1 MKAFT
6 QFEGTTIPLMNDNI
20 DTDQIL
26 PKNFLKRVEKTGFG
40 EFLFDDWRY
49 LAKCKPNPE
58 FILNFPQYKEASI
71 LITGDNFGSGSSREH
86 AAWALLDYGFSV
98 VIAGSFGDIF
108 YMNATKNGL
117 LPIVLPLPVRQQLAA
132 LSPDTAIHVDLPLQ
146 QVIIDGEII
155 PFEIDPAWKH
165 KLVNGLDEIGI
176 TLQEADKISAYEQTI
191 PDYRLPM

>member
-6 QFEGTTIPLMNDNI
+6 QFKGTTMPLMNDNI

-26 PKNFLKRVEKTGFG
+26 PKNYLKRVEKTGFG

-49 LAKCKPNPE
+49 LAKRKPNPN
-58 FILNFPQYKEASI
+58 FVLNFPEYQTASI
-71 LITGDNFGSGSSREH
+71 LIAGDNFGSGSSREH

-117 LPIVLPLPVRQQLAA
+117 LPIVLPLAVREQLAA
-132 LSPDTAIHVDLPLQ
+132 LPPTTAVSVDLPLQ
-146 QVIIDGEII
+146 QVNIEGDVY
-155 PFEIDPAWKH
+155 PFEIDASWKH

-176 TLQEADKISAYEQTI
+176 TLQEADKITAYEQTI
-191 PDYRLPM
+191 PAYRV

>member
-6 QFEGTTIPLMNDNI
+6 QFKGTTMPLMNDNI

-26 PKNFLKRVEKTGFG
+26 PKNYLKRVEKTGFG

-49 LAKCKPNPE
+49 LAKRKPNPD
-58 FILNFPQYKEASI
+58 FVLNFPEYQTASI
-71 LITGDNFGSGSSREH
+71 LIAGDNFGSGSSREH

-117 LPIVLPLPVRQQLAA
+117 LPIVLPLAVREQLAA
-132 LSPDTAIHVDLPLQ
+132 LPPATAISVDLPLQ
-146 QVIIDGEII
+146 QVTIEENVY
-155 PFEIDPAWKH
+155 PFEIDASWKH

-176 TLQEADKISAYEQTI
+176 TLQEADKITAYEQTI
-191 PDYRLPM
+191 PDYRA

>member
-26 PKNFLKRVEKTGFG
+26 PKNYLKRVEKTGFG

-49 LAKCKPNPE
+49 LAKRKPNPE

-117 LPIVLPLPVRQQLAA
+117 LPIVLPLSVRQQLAA
-132 LSPDTAIHVDLPLQ
+132 LSPDTAIYVDLPLQ
-146 QVIIDGEII
+146 QVIIDGEIY

>member
-6 QFEGTTIPLMNDNI
+6 QFKGTTMPLMNDNI

-26 PKNFLKRVEKTGFG
+26 PKNYLKRVEKTGFG

-49 LAKCKPNPE
+49 LAKRKPNPD
-58 FILNFPQYKEASI
+58 FVLNFPEYQTASI
-71 LITGDNFGSGSSREH
+71 LIAGDNFGSGSSREH

-117 LPIVLPLPVRQQLAA
+117 LPIVLPLAVREQLAA
-132 LSPDTAIHVDLPLQ
+132 LPPATAISVDLPLQ
-146 QVIIDGEII
+146 QVTIEENVY
-155 PFEIDPAWKH
+155 PFEIDASWKH

-176 TLQEADKISAYEQTI
+176 TLQEADKITAYEQTI
-191 PDYRLPM
+191 PAYRA